1 VTNGSTLRRIAFASR
16 RALAGVAT
24 LILIL
29 LSVGPGRADAIDGL
43 EVDLRARLAVAASA
57 YSLAEAPALDPDSP
71 SFAPNTVGSYLETD
85 ADGHYASGTFKDG
98 MQISFTLLRHADDA
112 AAVAGL
118 EAWKASGDAPVLLDW
133 GGSFPVFRRG
143 QGLLGVSML
152 GAGSVARG
160 QSGRWHFEVSVVPQ
174 NSAPGSDTG
183 ASELAVLADA
193 MRTLSANALRYRVF
207 PRELVVAVAIGGSS
221 RRLAP
226 GQSFQV
232 PLQMEGD
239 TEASFT
245 LQVLDGGKP
254 VEAVRYRVTLAGT
267 LAAAAKYVE
276 GGSRAART
284 EIETASPTGEPVV
297 LTWAFPPV
305 TSPEVARM
313 IDEGDTSLSLAV
325 EARLPPK
332 VLP

>member
-1 VTNGSTLRRIAFASR
+1 MTNGSTLRRIAFASR
-16 RALAGVAT
+16 VALAGVAT
-24 LILIL
+24 LILVL
-29 LSVGPGRADAIDGL
+29 LSVGPGRADAIDAL

-85 ADGHYASGTFKDG
+85 ADGHYVSGTFKDG
-98 MQISFTLLRHADDA
+98 MQISFTLLRFPDDA
-112 AAVAGL
+112 VAATGL
-118 EAWKASGDAPVLLDW
+118 ETWMASGDPPVPLDW
-133 GGSFPVFRRG
+133 GGSFAVFRRG

-160 QSGRWHFEVSVVPQ
+160 QSGRWHFEVSVVPK
-174 NSAPGSDTG
+174 SGAPGSETG
-183 ASELAVLADA
+183 AAELAVLADA
-193 MRTLSANALRYRVF
+193 MRTLAANALRYRVF
-207 PRELVVAVAIGGSS
+207 PRELVVAVATGGAS

-232 PLQMEGD
+232 PLQTDVE

-245 LQVLDGGKP
+245 IQVLDGGKP
-254 VEAVRYRVTLAGT
+254 VEAVRYRVTLTGT
-267 LAAAAKYVE
+267 LAAAAQYVE
-276 GGSRAART
+276 SGSRAART
-284 EIETASPTGEPVV
+284 EIETTSPTGEPIV

-313 IDEGDTSLSLAV
+313 IDEGDTSLSLAI